1 MAWAF
6 SYGIFS
12 TLLEIFCSFYD
23 KIGRKAFKGLE
34 KQFSFIEEKLGLK
47 MNGIIGYWAI
57 GDEFICFQRLIC
69 LKAKKNEVKKLNK
82 TKKKNE
88 VKIVPLGGVRENGK
102 NMYVVEVNEE
112 LFILDCGLKY
122 PENEMLGIDIVIP
135 DFSYV
140 LEKKENI
147 SGVFLSHGHADA
159 IGALP
164 YLLEQV
170 QVPVFGTELTIELAK
185 LMVEGYAPTK
195 KFQDFHVINENT
207 EIEFQNAVVSFFHTT
222 HTIPDSVGVVLNTE
236 DGNIVYTG
244 DFKFDQSAIPMYQ
257 TDFARLAE
265 IGAQGVLV
273 LMSDSTGAEMISPLA
288 SEKQIEEEVYET
300 FRYWEGRIIVAS
312 VANNIQRLQQVLD
325 GAYQAGRKVVLTG
338 RDLEKVIRTAMNL
351 GKLKLPDEDLFISI
365 KEMKKYQPEELVV
378 LETGKM
384 GEPLK
389 SLQKMATGAHRQVQI
404 QEGDLVYLTTNPS
417 IAMETMVAK
426 TEDMLYRAGG
436 NVKTISDNLNAS
448 GHANQNDL
456 KLMMNLIKPKYF
468 IPIQG
473 EYRNLAAHADL
484 AHELGIPYEHIFILG
499 KGDVVEYQEGHNMH
513 IAGSVPAENVM
524 IDGLGVGDIGN
535 IVLRDR
541 KILSED
547 GIFIAVA
554 TINRRE
560 KKIIASPKITSR
572 GFVYV
577 KASRDLMKES
587 EEIVENVISDYLE
600 EDEFDWGRL
609 KQEIREKLSSFL
621 FEQTKRRPVILP
633 VIMEANAKKK

>member
-1 MAWAF
+1 M
-6 SYGIFS
+6 
-12 TLLEIFCSFYD
+12 
-23 KIGRKAFKGLE
+23 
-34 KQFSFIEEKLGLK
+34 
-47 MNGIIGYWAI
+47 
-57 GDEFICFQRLIC
+57 
-69 LKAKKNEVKKLNK
+69 NK

-88 VKIVPLGGVRENGK
+88 IKIVPLGGVRENGK
-102 NMYVVEVNEE
+102 NMYVVEINEE
-112 LFILDCGLKY
+112 IFILDCGLKY

-135 DFSYV
+135 DFSYI
-140 LEKKENI
+140 LEKKEQI
-147 SGVFLSHGHADA
+147 SGIFLSHGHADA

-170 QVPVFGTELTIELAK
+170 QVPVFGSELTIALAK
-185 LMVEGYAPTK
+185 LTVENYGPTK
-195 KFQDFHVINENT
+195 NFRDFHVIDGNT

-222 HTIPDSVGVVLNTE
+222 HTIPDSVGIVLNTT

-273 LMSDSTGAEMISPLA
+273 LMSDSTGAEMSASLA

-325 GAYQAGRKVVLTG
+325 GAYQAERKVVLTG
-338 RDLEKVIRTAMNL
+338 HDLEKVIRTAMKL
-351 GKLKLPDEDLFISI
+351 DKLKLPDEELFISM
-365 KEMKKYQPEELVV
+365 KEMKKYQPEELVI

-384 GEPLK
+384 GEPLQ
-389 SLQKMATGAHRQVQI
+389 SLQKMATGAHRQLQI
-404 QEGDLVYLTTNPS
+404 QEGDLIYLTTSPS
-417 IAMETMVAK
+417 IAMETIVAK
-426 TEDMLYRAGG
+426 TEDMVYRAGG

-456 KLMMNLIKPKYF
+456 KLMMNLVKPKYF

-484 AHELGIPYEHIFILG
+484 ANELGLPYEQIFILG
-499 KGDVVEYQEGHNMH
+499 KGDVVEYQNGHMH

-560 KKIIASPKITSR
+560 KKIIATPKITSR

-587 EEIVENVISDYLE
+587 AEIVEKVIENYLDG
-600 EDEFDWGRL
+600 DEFDWGRL